1 MEMNKSFVNNHAHP
15 ENLQTDQTIGYCNE
29 TIKCI

>member
-1 MEMNKSFVNNHAHP
+1 MEMNKSFVKDREHP
-15 ENLQTDQTIGYCNE
+15 ENLRTDQTIGYGNE